1 MANSPRRLNWKR
13 KVPRKKLWH
22 SKREL
27 GQKTKTKKTPETN
40 MDDETE
46 QLRKTA
52 LGSRDS
58 SDAEWKRF
66 REEQSMQ
73 HDIEVAV
80 TTRIQVNT
88 K

>member
-1 MANSPRRLNWKR
+1 MEEKSAAEKTLAQQERTRS
-13 KVPRKKLWH
+13 KK
-22 SKREL
+22 KNKK
-27 GQKTKTKKTPETN
+27 KTKTPETN

-46 QLRKTA
+46 QLRKTV